1 MRSNELTW
9 SKTRAQDPYCGG
21 WYTRQGIQGHIRFR
35 HPDAKKTEQTNIEKA
50 SFALM
55 YAAAVG
61 MLAKNGRLTQDL
73 REQLLDRML
82 LDFLE
87 RKARG
92 KT

>member
-1 MRSNELTW
+1 MQTNDLTW
-9 SKTRAQDPYCGG
+9 SKTRAQCLYCGG
-21 WYTRQGIQGHIRFR
+21 WYTRQGILGHIRFR
-35 HPDAKKTEQTNIEKA
+35 HPDAKKTEQTNMEKA

-55 YAAAVG
+55 YAAAVAT
-61 MLAKNGRLTQDL
+61 MVKDGRLTQEL
-73 REQLLDRML
+73 REALLDRML

>member
-1 MRSNELTW
+1 M
-9 SKTRAQDPYCGG
+9 
-21 WYTRQGIQGHIRFR
+21 
-35 HPDAKKTEQTNIEKA
+35 EKA

-55 YAAAVG
+55 YAAAVAT
-61 MLAKNGRLTQDL
+61 MVKDGRLTQEL
-73 REQLLDRML
+73 REALLDRML